1 MRMNFIVAVLV
12 FFSCAEPKSVPV
24 VEEETVLTFST
35 QEFVKNTCIGKSC
48 ASVSFTWP
56 LAKGS
61 DIADRINEAINKQLL
76 VYFYSDSVAPTFE
89 GQAQLYL
96 NSYEDFVNKFPD
108 SPGGWS
114 IEVSAKVSYESDSLL
129 SIFFSEFN
137 FSGGAH
143 PNSSQYFMNF
153 DKITGEYLSSGRV
166 VLDSVKLLQKAEI
179 AFRKFHEVPEGKSL
193 EEQGFFLP
201 ETGFFLPGAMG
212 YKDGKFW
219 LIYIPYEIGPYVIGY
234 TELEFTPEELEGIV
248 RK

>member
-1 MRMNFIVAVLV
+1 MRITFFIALLAG
-12 FFSCAEPKSVPV
+12 FSCSEPKSVPV
-24 VEEETVLTFST
+24 EEKTELTFST
-35 QEFVKNTCIGKSC
+35 QEFVKNTCIGESC

-61 DIADRINEAINKQLL
+61 EIASKINEAIDQQLL
-76 VYFYSDSVAPTFE
+76 VYFGRDSIAPTLE
-89 GQAQLYL
+89 DNAQLYL
-96 NSYEDFVNKFPD
+96 NSYEDFVNQFPD

-129 SIFFSEFN
+129 SIFFTEFN

-143 PNSSQYFMNF
+143 PNSSQFFMNF

-166 VLDSVKLLQKAEI
+166 VLDSAKLLEIAEI
-179 AFRKFHEVPEGKSL
+179 AFRKHHEVPEGKSL
-193 EEQGFFLP
+193 EDQGFFLP

-212 YKDGKFW
+212 YKEDKFK
-219 LIYIPYEIGPYVIGY
+219 LIYIPYEIGPYVMGY
-234 TELEFTPEELEGIV
+234 TELTFTPEELTGIV

>member
-1 MRMNFIVAVLV
+1 MRIYIMLALLGMI
-12 FFSCAEPKSVPV
+12 SCSEPKSVPV
-24 VEEETVLTFST
+24 IENPDLTFDSQQFT
-35 QEFVKNTCIGKSC
+35 KEACVGESC

-61 DIADRINEAINKQLL
+61 DIAPKINEAIKHKLRS
-76 VYFYSDSVAPTFE
+76 YFNSDSVAPSFE
-89 GQAQLYL
+89 DQAQLYL
-96 NSYEDFVNKFPD
+96 NSFEDFAKDFPD
-108 SPGGWS
+108 APGGWS
-114 IEVSAKVSYESDSLL
+114 IEVVGKESYQSDSLL
-129 SIFFSEFN
+129 SIYFTEFN

-143 PNSSQYFMNF
+143 PNSSQSFMNF
-153 DKITGEYLSSGRV
+153 NKITGEYLDSDML
-166 VLDSVKLLQKAEI
+166 VLDSAKLLEKAEI

-219 LIYIPYEIGPYVIGY
+219 LIYIPYEIGPYVMGY
-234 TELEFTPEELEGIV
+234 TELEFAPEELTGIV